1 MISRITSK
9 LEVLLQESIATDS
22 SISMS
27 KYSLSCGNVE
37 LSSDEYELSVD
48 EEGLLDFIYQAD
60 HLQFSREVASI
71 IKNRISLAEQKSFFT
86 KLFIYETLVENETS
100 FIVPYSE
107 YITKLNTGFTDEKQ
121 KTVSDLIDIYA
132 SDKLKNDTEFN
143 ETIKKLKSSKIV
155 SDSNYIEG
163 YNQNHQQYIK

>member
-1 MISRITSK
+1 M
-9 LEVLLQESIATDS
+9 
-22 SISMS
+22 
-27 KYSLSCGNVE
+27 
-37 LSSDEYELSVD
+37 
-48 EEGLLDFIYQAD
+48 
-60 HLQFSREVASI
+60 
-71 IKNRISLAEQKSFFT
+71 
-86 KLFIYETLVENETS
+86 FIYETLVENETS

-155 SDSNYIEG
+155 SDSNCIEG
-163 YNQNHQQYIK
+163 YNQNPQQYIK